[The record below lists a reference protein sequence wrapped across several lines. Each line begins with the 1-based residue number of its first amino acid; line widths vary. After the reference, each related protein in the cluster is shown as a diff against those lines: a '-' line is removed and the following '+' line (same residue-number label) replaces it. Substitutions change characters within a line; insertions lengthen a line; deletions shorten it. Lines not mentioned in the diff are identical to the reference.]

1 MRRFLPELVAFAILP
16 YLIAQGRRTRRL
28 ALRLPEASGPAEGMA
43 GTGPDACEP
52 LSMLAIGESTVAGVG
67 VNNHE
72 EAIGGQLAAALSVRA
87 KRPVRWQACGR
98 NGATVADALEQLLPA
113 IPERHV
119 DLVLVAFGVNDT
131 TAFHSTARW
140 ERDVAALLAELTRR
154 CTPHRILLSGVPPMS
169 ALPVLPQPLRYVMGL
184 KARSLDASLR
194 RIAAAGETV
203 LHVPLALDLR
213 NPALLACDGYHPS
226 AAGYCAWAELL
237 AEACLTSP
245 PAPGS
250 GWALPQAWGKLP
262 VR

>member
-1 MRRFLPELVAFAILP
+1 MRRFLPELVALAILP
-16 YLIAQGRRTRRL
+16 CLIAQGRRTRRL
-28 ALRLPEASGPAEGMA
+28 ALRLPEASGPAEGIA
-43 GTGPDACEP
+43 GAGHAGAP

-67 VNNHE
+67 VDHHE
-72 EAIGGQLAAALSVRA
+72 EAIGGQFAAALAGRA

-98 NGATVADALEQLLPA
+98 NGATVADALDQLLPG

-131 TAFHSTARW
+131 TSFHSTARW
-140 ERDVAALLAELTRR
+140 ERDIAVLLAELTRR

-184 KARSLDASLR
+184 KASSLDASLR
-194 RIAAAGETV
+194 RVAAASDIA
-203 LHVPLALDLR
+203 LHVPLALDVR

-237 AEACLTSP
+237 AEACMARL
-245 PAPGS
+245 PASDAPRN
-250 GWALPQAWGKLP
+250 LPSSQGLP